1 MVHENCVHLEKLTIL
16 RVLTPHSSFY
26 DADSQNCPI
35 ADKMLKTP
43 LPALNDIEDHKIP
56 SSLPFVVDSHVH
68 IFPEGIFKAIWDWFD
83 KYGWPIRYRLTSPD
97 VLNYLLSRGV
107 GHIVALQYAHKSG
120 TARKL
125 NSYMA
130 EICQEFPNK
139 VTGMATVFPG
149 EKESESILK
158 EAFKMGLKGV
168 KLHAHVQCFNMN
180 SEDMDII
187 YNLCSSEGKPIVM
200 HVGREPNSPAYKC
213 DPYMLC
219 NAKKLEKV
227 IMNYPKLKICV
238 PHLGV
243 DEFLPYKQLIEK
255 YDNLW
260 LDTSMALADYLPI
273 RNPIKL
279 DDMRLNRIMYGS
291 DFPNIPYAW
300 DREIKWFKER
310 NFSYESI
317 ERILRKNAF
326 DFFNIQTN

>member
-1 MVHENCVHLEKLTIL
+1 MSH
-16 RVLTPHSSFY
+16 VLTPYGSFY
-26 DADSQNCPI
+26 VVDRQNCGI
-35 ADKMLKTP
+35 ADQMLKTP
-43 LPALNDIEDHKIP
+43 LPALNDIEGPKIP

-83 KYGWPIRYRLTSPD
+83 KYGWPIRYRLTSTD
-97 VLNYLLSRGV
+97 VLNYLLFRGV

-120 TARKL
+120 TAREL

-130 EICQEFPNK
+130 KICQKFPNK

-149 EKESESILK
+149 EKESESILL
-158 EAFKMGLKGV
+158 EAFEMGLKGV

-180 SEDMDII
+180 SEDMDTI
-187 YNLCSSEGKPIVM
+187 YDLCLSEEKPIVM
-200 HVGREPNSPAYKC
+200 HVGREPKSPAYKC
-213 DPYMLC
+213 DPYLLC

-227 IMNYPKLKICV
+227 IRNYPKLKICV

-243 DEFLPYKQLIEK
+243 DEFLRYKQLIEK

-279 DDMRLNRIMYGS
+279 DDMRLDRIMYGS

-310 NFSYESI
+310 NFPHESI
-317 ERILRKNAF
+317 ELILGKNAF
-326 DFFNIQTN
+326 DFFNIKTNRIVEEG

>member
-1 MVHENCVHLEKLTIL
+1 
-16 RVLTPHSSFY
+16 
-26 DADSQNCPI
+26 
-35 ADKMLKTP
+35 MLKTP

-120 TARKL
+120 TAREL
-125 NSYMA
+125 NFYMA
-130 EICQEFPNK
+130 EICQKFPNK

-158 EAFKMGLKGV
+158 NAFKMGLKGV

-180 SEDMDII
+180 SEDMDTI
-187 YNLCSSEGKPIVM
+187 YDLCSSEEKPIVM
-200 HVGREPNSPAYKC
+200 HVGREPKSPAYKC
-213 DPYMLC
+213 DPYLLC
-219 NAKKLEKV
+219 NAKKLEQV
-227 IMNYPKLKICV
+227 IKNYPKLKICV

-243 DEFLPYKQLIEK
+243 DEFLPYKQLIKK

-279 DDMRLNRIMYGS
+279 DDMRLDRIMYGS

-310 NFSYESI
+310 NFPHESI
-317 ERILRKNAF
+317 ELILGKNAF
-326 DFFNIQTN
+326 DFFNIKTNRIVEEG

>member
-1 MVHENCVHLEKLTIL
+1 
-16 RVLTPHSSFY
+16 
-26 DADSQNCPI
+26 
-35 ADKMLKTP
+35 MLKTP
-43 LPALNDIEDHKIP
+43 LPALNDIEGHKIP

-120 TARKL
+120 TAREL

-130 EICQEFPNK
+130 EICQKFPNN

-158 EAFKMGLKGV
+158 KAFEMGLKGV

-180 SEDMDII
+180 SDNMDTI
-187 YNLCSSEGKPIVM
+187 YDLCSSEEKPIVM
-200 HVGREPNSPAYKC
+200 HVGREPKSPAYKC
-213 DPYMLC
+213 DPYLLC

-227 IMNYPKLKICV
+227 IRNYPKLKICV

-243 DEFLPYKQLIEK
+243 DEFLSYKQLIEK

-260 LDTSMALADYLPI
+260 LDTSMAVADYLPI

-279 DDMRLNRIMYGS
+279 DDMRLDRIMYGS

-300 DREIKWFKER
+300 DRELKELKAADISHEALEKI
-310 NFSYESI
+310 SY
-317 ERILRKNAF
+317 KNAV
-326 DFFNIQTN
+326 DFFSLKLQTV

>member
-1 MVHENCVHLEKLTIL
+1 
-16 RVLTPHSSFY
+16 VLTHHSSFY
-26 DADSQNCPI
+26 VAGSQNCEI
-35 ADKMLKTP
+35 ADQMLKTP

-120 TARKL
+120 TAREL

-130 EICQEFPNK
+130 KICQKFPNK

-149 EKESESILK
+149 EKESECILK
-158 EAFKMGLKGV
+158 EAFEMGLKGV

-180 SEDMDII
+180 SENMDTI
-187 YNLCSSEGKPIVM
+187 YDLCSSEEKPIVM
-200 HVGREPNSPAYKC
+200 HVGREPKSPAYKC
-213 DPYMLC
+213 DPYLLC

-227 IMNYPKLKICV
+227 IRNYPKLKICV

-260 LDTSMALADYLPI
+260 LDTSMALANYLPI

-279 DDMRLNRIMYGS
+279 DDMRLDRIMYGS

-310 NFSYESI
+310 NFSHESI
-317 ERILRKNAF
+317 ELILGKNAF
-326 DFFNIQTN
+326 DFFNIKTNRIVEEG

>member
-1 MVHENCVHLEKLTIL
+1 
-16 RVLTPHSSFY
+16 
-26 DADSQNCPI
+26 
-35 ADKMLKTP
+35 MLKTP
-43 LPALNDIEDHKIP
+43 LPALNDIEGHKIP
-56 SSLPFVVDSHVH
+56 SSFPLVVDSHVH

-107 GHIVALQYAHKSG
+107 SHIVALQYAHKSG
-120 TARKL
+120 TAREL

-130 EICQEFPNK
+130 EICQKFPNR

-149 EKESESILK
+149 ERESESILK

-168 KLHAHVQCFNMN
+168 KLHAHVQCFDMN
-180 SEDMDII
+180 SENMDTIFD
-187 YNLCSSEGKPIVM
+187 LCSSEDKPIVM
-200 HVGREPNSPAYKC
+200 HVGREPKSPAYKC
-213 DPYMLC
+213 DPYLLC

-227 IMNYPKLKICV
+227 IRNYPKLKICV

-243 DEFLPYKQLIEK
+243 DEYLPYKRLIEK

-260 LDTSMALADYLPI
+260 LDTAMALADYLPI
-273 RNPIKL
+273 KNPVEL
-279 DDMRLNRIMYGS
+279 DDMRLDRIMYGS

-310 NFSYESI
+310 KFSDESI
-317 ERILRKNAF
+317 EQILGKNAF
-326 DFFNIQTN
+326 DFFNIKTN